1 MICDERE
8 VPLDEFETVILCG
21 LLEAQAELAAA
32 LTDNVDTSN
41 VVPIGARRQPRMARV
56 LAVAASVALVAV
68 GAVAVIGRGA
78 TTASAAP
85 ALPKPLA
92 FSHGSSAEGV
102 TLLEYAAVAQ
112 QNAPSRSGPVY
123 YAKTQNYALQVTVG
137 NHRSTSV
144 VATTVRQ
151 VWRSPDG
158 STLVREYLQDT
169 APAGGDI
176 GGPKSPGNLD
186 HSGRYR
192 PGQWAD
198 LNVGFPVDRAAAQV
212 ALHNPNTD
220 RTPSLVNITLAYE
233 IIQHLESG
241 TANPRQT
248 GALYQVLA
256 SLPEVFYAGT
266 VVDNA
271 GRSGQAVGIVV
282 SDISSPTTATS
293 YVVLDPA
300 SGTLLQTETV
310 FTPNAPPAL
319 HLPPGP
325 TVEDYNTILA
335 AGPVHNV
342 GTTS

>member
-1 MICDERE
+1 MSTPATWSRSGPHRPEGPGTRCS
-8 VPLDEFETVILCG
+8 G
-21 LLEAQAELAAA
+21 L
-32 LTDNVDTSN
+32 
-41 VVPIGARRQPRMARV
+41 RC
-56 LAVAASVALVAV
+56 LVAV

-176 GGPKSPGNLD
+176 GGPNSPGNLD

-248 GALYQVLA
+248 GVSTKSWQVC
-256 SLPEVFYAGT
+256 
-266 VVDNA
+266 
-271 GRSGQAVGIVV
+271 RRC
-282 SDISSPTTATS
+282 
-293 YVVLDPA
+293 
-300 SGTLLQTETV
+300 
-310 FTPNAPPAL
+310 FTPAPSL
-319 HLPPGP
+319 TMPG
-325 TVEDYNTILA
+325 EA
-335 AGPVHNV
+335 ARQ
-342 GTTS
+342 SASW